1 MVAEPAASPLAAS
14 PLAAGPPPE
23 AEENARESREFSSA
37 HRPRVYV
44 AEALFPGKTVTL
56 GAQAT
61 HHLGRVLRA
70 RRGQK
75 LTLFNGRD
83 GEWHADITDV
93 GKKAFSCAVTTCF
106 RPQVS
111 QGSGVSLLFSPLKA
125 WSALCQLLRTATELN
140 VDSLTPVLTAYTQTR
155 VVREEKYRAVLQGAC
170 EQSGRLTVPR
180 LGELCSFET
189 PLQRVP
195 APLVVAVES
204 GTLSEGLHAL
214 KQAPATLWIGPEGGF
229 APAEMARFADERPD
243 LIRLGLGPTLLRAE
257 TAVCAGLAMVLMQ
270 RGQTRARP
278 FS

>member
-1 MVAEPAASPLAAS
+1 MVAALAAS
-14 PLAAGPPPE
+14 PPAAAPPPE
-23 AEENARESREFSSA
+23 AAGRSRGSLGS

-44 AEALFPGKTVTL
+44 AEALFPGQTVML

-61 HHLGRVLRA
+61 HHLSRVLRA

-140 VDSLTPVLTAYTQTR
+140 VDRLTPVLTAYTQTR
-155 VVREEKYRAVLQGAC
+155 FVQEEKYRAVLQGAC
-170 EQSGRLTVPR
+170 EQSGRLTVPH

-204 GTLSEGLHAL
+204 GTLSPGLHAL
-214 KQAPATLWIGPEGGF
+214 KQSPITLWIGPEGGF
-229 APAEMARFADERPD
+229 APAEMARFAERSD

-257 TAVCAGLAMVLMQ
+257 TAVCAGLAMVLMH

-278 FS
+278 FA